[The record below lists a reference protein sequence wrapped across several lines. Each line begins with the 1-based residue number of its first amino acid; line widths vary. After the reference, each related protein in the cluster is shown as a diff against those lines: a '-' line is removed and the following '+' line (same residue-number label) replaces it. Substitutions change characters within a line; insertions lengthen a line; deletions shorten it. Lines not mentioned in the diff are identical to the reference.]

1 MRSNYNNQRSN
12 PYGNS
17 GNNCAQGGGSSGGGG
32 YGFGKLA
39 CPIILNHVHNM
50 NLKEL

>member
-17 GNNCAQGGGSSGGGG
+17 NSNCPPHN
-32 YGFGKLA
+32 YGFGKSNA
-39 CPIILNHVHNM
+39 NNEKKNEM
-50 NLKEL
+50 Q